1 MLKHSLFVI
10 SMMALSPMVLASPA
24 FTSEN
29 PLYKYSRNELGQP
42 QNKFKIDYATLVEYY
57 KYAASPLLS
66 PAESNTLKM
75 KDQSYA
81 KIAKE
86 DLKFEVNLRKMNIT
100 PVIPLDP
107 ETAQDLFK
115 FDIDAYMQ
123 ANPGKDFVTAKKN
136 AFKKLAF
143 DKESQH
149 FDRDYLHMSDWKSLF
164 HPPVKDLEGNLDR
177 FYKDSHEIPSNS
189 KMLTA
194 EFNRELDTVSSSELT
209 SGNKLKLLVNGLSFQ
224 EKLRQ
229 VRNAKKSILVGVM
242 TFASDPSAFEM
253 IDLLIE
259 KKKQGLDVQIMVEKL
274 WTSVFFRKTIDKINA
289 GGIKLMLA
297 NDMFP
302 YKLKNENRSLFHNK
316 IWIFDGEKAIV
327 GGQNIVNS
335 ANNSTGF
342 NHWNKDTDVLIEGP
356 MVTDVLREY
365 NVLKKRYD
373 KRLFE
378 RKNKQFN
385 LHTGTTAEEYDAIIE
400 AKLADERAK
409 GLRGQDNYEKW
420 FSNPETATNGACRFV
435 IQGPQKDKHAIS
447 KAYVKVIEAAQDHI
461 YFVSQHIQY
470 DTTLPDEEVSWET
483 AVFKSF
489 FKRGDAGVK
498 IDLIAN
504 GIDGGFAEIG
514 QNITAGKKSDKRIN
528 RLEKKFARQEKRG
541 EEPGTFMSRLSTKLG
556 LSSTKKFGTYL
567 DQATQEDNFTA
578 WMHFQYIHSKTLL
591 IDNIMASVGS
601 YNFEPYS
608 AEKSHESTVLCYDQ
622 RLASELKADNVRDIV
637 NSTPVFPLTMVNE

>member
-1 MLKHSLFVI
+1 
-10 SMMALSPMVLASPA
+10 MVLASPS

-42 QNKFKIDYATLVEYY
+42 QNKFKIDYKTLVEYY
-57 KYAASPLLS
+57 KYAAPTVLS
-66 PAESNTLKM
+66 PTESNSLKM
-75 KDQSYA
+75 RDQSFA
-81 KIAKE
+81 KIDKE

-115 FDIDAYMQ
+115 FDIAQYMKEHE
-123 ANPGKDFVTAKKN
+123 GEDFVSAKKN

-143 DKESQH
+143 DKETQH
-149 FDRDYLHMSDWKSLF
+149 FDRDYLHMSDWKSLI
-164 HPPVKDLEGNLDR
+164 HPPVKDLGNDLNR
-177 FYKDSHEIPSNS
+177 FYKDSSEIPADS

-194 EFNRELDTVSSSELT
+194 DFNRDLDTVSGSELT
-209 SGNKLKLLVNGLSFQ
+209 SGNKLKLLVNGISFQ
-224 EKLRQ
+224 EKLKQ
-229 VRNAKKSILVGVM
+229 VRAAKKSILVGVM
-242 TFASDPSAFEM
+242 TFAADPSAFEM

-259 KKKQGLDVQIMVEKL
+259 KKKQGVDVQIMVEKL
-274 WTSVFFRKTIDKINA
+274 WTSVFFRKTINKINE

-302 YKLKNENRSLFHNK
+302 YKIKDENKALFHNK
-316 IWIFDGEKAIV
+316 IWIFDEKTAIV

-335 ANNSTGF
+335 ANNATGF

-356 MVTDVLREY
+356 MVTDVLKEY

-373 KRLFE
+373 KRFFD

-385 LHTGTTAEEYDAIIE
+385 LNTGITAEEYDTIINE
-400 AKLADERAK
+400 KLADERAK
-409 GLRGQDNYEKW
+409 GLRGQENYEKW

-435 IQGPQKDKHAIS
+435 IQGPQKDKNAIS
-447 KAYVKVIEAAQDHI
+447 KAYVKVIEAAKNHI
-461 YFVSQHIQY
+461 YFVSQHIEY
-470 DTTLPDEEVSWET
+470 DTTLESASWET
-483 AVFKSF
+483 NIYRSLFN
-489 FKRGDAGVK
+489 RGDAGVRL
-498 IDLIAN
+498 DLVAN

-514 QNITAGKKSDKRIN
+514 QNITAGKKSDKRVQK
-528 RLEKKFARQEKRG
+528 LEKKFARQEKRG

-556 LSSTKKFGTYL
+556 LKSTKKFGTYL
-567 DQATQEDNFTA
+567 DSATQEDNFTA
-578 WMHFQYIHSKTLL
+578 WMHFQYVHSKTML

-622 RLASELKADNVRDIV
+622 RLASELKYDTIRDIV

>member
-1 MLKHSLFVI
+1 MSKHSLIAI
-10 SMMALSPMVLASPA
+10 SLMALSPMVLAAPD

-42 QNKFKIDYATLVEYY
+42 QNKFKIDYQTLVEYY
-57 KYAASPLLS
+57 KFAASKVLS
-66 PAESNTLKM
+66 PTESNSLQM
-75 KDQSYA
+75 KDGSFA
-81 KIAKE
+81 KIPKE
-86 DLKFEVNLRKMNIT
+86 DLQFEVNLRKMNIT
-100 PVIPLDP
+100 PVIPLNP

-115 FDIDAYMQ
+115 FDIDSYMK
-123 ANPGKDFVTAKKN
+123 ANPGEDFVTAKKS

-143 DKESQH
+143 DKETQH
-149 FDRDYLHMSDWKSLF
+149 FDRDYLHMSDWKSLI
-164 HPPVKDLEGNLDR
+164 HPPVKDLGGNLDR
-177 FYKDSHEIPSNS
+177 FYKDSHEIPADS

-194 EFNRELDTVSSSELT
+194 EFNRDLDTVSSSELT
-209 SGNKLKLLVNGLSFQ
+209 SGNKLQLLVNGLSFQ
-224 EKLRQ
+224 EKMNQ
-229 VRNAKKSILVGVM
+229 VRKAKKSILVGVM

-253 IDLLIE
+253 IDLLIQ
-259 KKKQGLDVQIMVEKL
+259 KKKEGLDVQIMLEKL
-274 WTSVFFRKTIDKINA
+274 WTAAFFRKTLNKINA
-289 GGIKLMLA
+289 GGIKLMMA
-297 NDMFP
+297 NDM
-302 YKLKNENRSLFHNK
+302 YKLKDENKGLFHNK
-316 IWIFDGEKAIV
+316 IWIFDEEVAIV

-356 MVTDVLREY
+356 MVTDILKEY
-365 NVLKKRYD
+365 NLLKKRYD
-373 KRLFE
+373 TRLFN
-378 RKNKQFN
+378 RKEKQFN
-385 LHTGTTAEEYDAIIE
+385 LNTGTTAEQYDAIVAE
-400 AKLADERAK
+400 KMANERAK
-409 GLRGQDNYEKW
+409 GLRGQENYEKW
-420 FSNPETATNGACRFV
+420 FANPETATNGACRFV
-435 IQGPQKDKHAIS
+435 IQGPQKDKNAIS
-447 KAYVKVIEAAQDHI
+447 KAYVKVIDAAQDHI
-461 YFVSQHIQY
+461 YFVSQHIEY
-470 DTTLPDEEVSWET
+470 DTSLPDEKASWET
-483 AVFKSF
+483 EVYKSF

-528 RLEKKFARQEKRG
+528 KLEKKFARQEKRG

-578 WMHFQYIHSKTLL
+578 WMHFQYVHSKTLL

-622 RLASELKADNVRDIV
+622 RLASDLKADNVRDIV